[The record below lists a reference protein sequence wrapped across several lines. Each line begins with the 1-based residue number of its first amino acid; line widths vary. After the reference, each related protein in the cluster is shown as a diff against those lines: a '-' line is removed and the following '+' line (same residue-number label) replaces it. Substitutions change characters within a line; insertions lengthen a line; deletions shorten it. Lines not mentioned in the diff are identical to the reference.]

1 MVSSKSHIPK
11 GGYYLEHFLIIL
23 GLGLVQLG
31 CGINVIFQIPAHM
44 LPCLQTLDQQ
54 ARCLLYA
61 KYTFLQL
68 VVVVVLT
75 NLASIL
81 ADNAF
86 IVARRGRSDAVV
98 SRSAMG

>member
-1 MVSSKSHIPK
+1 
-11 GGYYLEHFLIIL
+11 
-23 GLGLVQLG
+23 
-31 CGINVIFQIPAHM
+31 M

-68 VVVVVLT
+68 VVVVVVLT

-86 IVARRGRSDAVV
+86 IVARRGCSDAVV